1 MDGSSAQSDALPAV
15 FWLFSCS
22 WSAGGWSHSECHPLP
37 GATASRP
44 CMTTE
49 SISDIVK
56 ETRCESRDQL
66 VSARIHT
73 TASRVPICVLQ
84 ALTVELLS
92 TESRGQ
98 AKIKPS
104 FPSDIHDIVG

>member
-1 MDGSSAQSDALPAV
+1 MLCLLCFGTFRVPGLPV
-15 FWLFSCS
+15 V
-22 WSAGGWSHSECHPLP
+22 GRIRSE
-37 GATASRP
+37 SRP

-49 SISDIVK
+49 STSDIAK
-56 ETRCESRDQL
+56 ETRCESWDQM
-66 VSARIHT
+66 VFARINT

-98 AKIKPS
+98 AKINPS